1 MNLVYLL
8 SLLKNIR
15 KRFNLMN
22 RFAPLFV
29 IIAAS
34 FWGIDSILLRP
45 HLYTLPV
52 PIVVFL
58 ESIIVAVILTPILF
72 KKHSDLKN
80 LKTKDVLAFLGV
92 AFFGGALGTMA
103 ITKALFYVEY
113 VNLSIVV
120 LMQKL
125 QPVFAIILATLILK
139 EKLPKNFL
147 KWAGVSI
154 FAALIMT
161 FGLDIK
167 NLNIG
172 NHTIEAALF
181 AVLAAFSFG
190 FSTVLSKR
198 ALKNITYE
206 IGTYLRFVTTSIIM
220 FIVVLFAGDFSA
232 VSEVTE
238 FQWIIFG
245 IIAFTSGGLAIFMY
259 YYGLKRISA
268 SVATIAE
275 LSFPLTAILLEY
287 FLHDNLLDWL
297 QWIGAIVLIYS
308 IYRVSKLSFSK

>member
-1 MNLVYLL
+1 
-8 SLLKNIR
+8 
-15 KRFNLMN
+15 MN

-52 PIVVFL
+52 PFVVFL
-58 ESIIVAVILTPILF
+58 ESIIVATLLTPILF
-72 KKHSDLKN
+72 KKYSQLKN
-80 LKTKDVLAFLGV
+80 LKTKDILAFFGV
-92 AFFGGALGTMA
+92 ALFGGALGTMA
-103 ITKALFYVEY
+103 ITKALFYVDY
-113 VNLSIVV
+113 VNLSVVV

-125 QPVFAIILATLILK
+125 QPVFALILAALLLK
-139 EKLPKNFL
+139 EKLPRDFI
-147 KWAGVSI
+147 KWAALSI
-154 FAALIMT
+154 IGAFLMT
-161 FGLDIK
+161 FGLSIP
-167 NLNIG
+167 NLDSG
-172 NHTIEAALF
+172 EHTILAALF
-181 AVLAAFSFG
+181 ALLAAFSFG

-206 IGTYLRFVTTSIIM
+206 IGTYLRFAATSIIM
-220 FIVVLFAGDFSA
+220 FFVVLLVGDFS
-232 VSEVTE
+232 VVKEVTE

-245 IIAFTSGGLAIFMY
+245 IIAFTSGGFAIFLY

-297 QWIGAIVLIYS
+297 QWIGTIILIYS
-308 IYRVSKLSFSK
+308 IIRVSKLSFKG

>member
-1 MNLVYLL
+1 
-8 SLLKNIR
+8 
-15 KRFNLMN
+15 MN

-52 PIVVFL
+52 PFVVFL
-58 ESIIVAVILTPILF
+58 ESIIVATLLTPILF
-72 KKHSDLKN
+72 KKYSQLKN
-80 LKTKDVLAFLGV
+80 LKTKDILAFFGV
-92 AFFGGALGTMA
+92 ALFGGALGTMA
-103 ITKALFYVEY
+103 ITKALFYVDY
-113 VNLSIVV
+113 VNLSVVV

-125 QPVFAIILATLILK
+125 QPVFALILAALLLK
-139 EKLPKNFL
+139 EKLPRDFI
-147 KWAGVSI
+147 KWAALSI
-154 FAALIMT
+154 IGAFLMT
-161 FGLDIK
+161 FGLSIP
-167 NLNIG
+167 NLDSG
-172 NHTIEAALF
+172 EQTILAALF
-181 AVLAAFSFG
+181 ALLAAFSFG

-206 IGTYLRFVTTSIIM
+206 IGTYLRFAATSIIM
-220 FIVVLFAGDFSA
+220 FFVVLLVGDFS
-232 VSEVTE
+232 VVKEVTE

-245 IIAFTSGGLAIFMY
+245 IIAFTSGGFAIFLY

-297 QWIGAIVLIYS
+297 QWIGTIILIYS
-308 IYRVSKLSFSK
+308 IIRVSKLSFKN